1 MKLRMTSSA
10 GLDLFGAVS
19 TGQEAAVQ
27 FYQDHVE
34 EVKRLV
40 PADKLLVFEV
50 KQGWQPLCDFLDVPV
65 PENPCPRIND
75 TEAMN
80 EARR

>member
-1 MKLRMTSSA
+1 MTSSS
-10 GLDLFGAVS
+10 GLDLFSAVS
-19 TGQEAAVQ
+19 AGQEAAVQ

-40 PADKLLVFEV
+40 PADKLLVYEV
-50 KQGWQPLCDFLDVPV
+50 KQGWKPLCDFLDVPV
-65 PENPCPRIND
+65 PEKPFPRVND